1 MLSRRK
7 QAITRLRMVKGGVK
21 SYTNHISD
29 IPSNTKG
36 TVLVSMLKQSLKV
49 EKTKAKK
56 EKKRPIRDLAEN
68 GNDSQESRQNECSQ
82 DDRANQSAQSQSDEL
97 AETLQGCEK
106 IFKQSAA
113 GSSDSKSVQEE

>member
-1 MLSRRK
+1 
-7 QAITRLRMVKGGVK
+7 MVKGGVK